1 MSDDATSQRT
11 LPPRLQ
17 KAEEPI
23 TQILDLHVTIAM
35 TGRLTT
41 MKAYK
46 LFNADSTVP
55 KRSKREIRLLAAKT
69 LGKRTTKKR
78 MNSRQNMKQALSATL
93 GRCAAAI
100 FLVAILQ
107 STFDTATFANAFCL
121 RKRTARQYQL
131 AKFCNPSNTLVR
143 SRLSPDQ
150 IYRHYWQQR
159 KPLFTDQNALLKKQ
173 DFQQRLY
180 ATTAVS
186 NDSKPC
192 SCSVEASHHA
202 HHHHHH
208 HGSHGARQT
217 TITSLSIVFWMLSM
231 LSHGAPLLGHHG
243 QHVLSKLRFAALPS
257 VALAMPTVVAK
268 AKHAI
273 FERRKVD
280 ASCMML
286 AASIGAL
293 ALGEYTESAAVTS
306 LFAVSEV
313 LEDRAANNSASAL
326 SQVAQDLG
334 PGRARL
340 LVVSDDQIV
349 AGGGDAFHNNTMKQ
363 DQEVAATS
371 EQTIDVSADQVNVG
385 ALISVPVGDKIPC
398 DGVILSGNTFI
409 DESSVSGES
418 RPLRRSTDNTVSAG
432 SVNVGPERIV
442 VRTTAMASESAVARL
457 AKLVEDSLSQKSPTE
472 VMIDKFAGRYAPFVF
487 SVALFM
493 AIMPWAFFSR
503 ETGLVWTRRG
513 LVTMVAACPCP
524 LVISTPVSYIAAL
537 AVMAR
542 EGVIVKGGAVLEVSL
557 HLASCCV

>member
-1 MSDDATSQRT
+1 M
-11 LPPRLQ
+11 
-17 KAEEPI
+17 
-23 TQILDLHVTIAM
+23 AM
-35 TGRLTT
+35 MGRLTT
-41 MKAYK
+41 MKADK
-46 LFNADSTVP
+46 LFIVFG
-55 KRSKREIRLLAAKT
+55 RKREIRLRSAKR
-69 LGKRTTKKR
+69 LCKR
-78 MNSRQNMKQALSATL
+78 MTKRRMKSRQNMKQALSTTL
-93 GRCAAAI
+93 GRCAAAV
-100 FLVAILQ
+100 FLLALLQ
-107 STFDTATFANAFCL
+107 STFDTSTFAHAFCL
-121 RKRTARQYQL
+121 RQRTACQHQL
-131 AKFCNPSNTLVR
+131 AKFCNPSDTLVR
-143 SRLSPDQ
+143 SRLLPDHH
-150 IYRHYWQQR
+150 RQQR
-159 KPLFTDQNALLKKQ
+159 KPLFTDQKVLLEKQ
-173 DFQQRLY
+173 DFQQGLY
-180 ATTAVS
+180 ATTVVS

-192 SCSVEASHHA
+192 GCSVEASHHA
-202 HHHHHH
+202 HHHH

-217 TITSLSIVFWMLSM
+217 TITSLSIVLWVLSM

-268 AKHAI
+268 AKHAL
-273 FERRKVD
+273 FERRKID

-313 LEDRAANNSASAL
+313 LEDRAANHSASAL
-326 SQVAQDLG
+326 SQVAQDIG

-349 AGGGDAFHNNTMKQ
+349 AGDAGAFHNNTLKQ

-385 ALISVPVGDKIPC
+385 ALVSVPVGDKIPC
-398 DGVILSGNTFI
+398 DGVVLSGNTFL

-487 SVALFM
+487 SMALFM
-493 AIMPWAFFSR
+493 AILPWAFSSR

-557 HLASCCV
+557 HLAS